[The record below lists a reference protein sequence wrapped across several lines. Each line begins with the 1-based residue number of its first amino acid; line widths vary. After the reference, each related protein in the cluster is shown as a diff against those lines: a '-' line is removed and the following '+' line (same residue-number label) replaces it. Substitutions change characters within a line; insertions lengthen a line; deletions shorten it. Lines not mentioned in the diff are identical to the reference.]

1 LVHQFHHLSSSSVV
15 YLLLEEGY
23 ELNLQ
28 EILTFFEQNANPA
41 VAKQQALYH
50 FPQVYGLRMTQMRSL
65 GKQVGKNHDL
75 GLALLKQ
82 DSYESILLALLVLD
96 PKKLTSEDFDTLDI
110 SCRKSYLV
118 DQALCD
124 LIFQSHQEKALLS
137 RWFNHSNDTLR
148 YTFYALFSSHCRQS
162 DLDDINSTFGI
173 QVLDTIKN
181 TILNEDS
188 IIQNAMNNAVVMAG
202 LHVPD
207 FIEKAYEVSRHIGYV
222 LPTKA
227 KNSCNIQSA
236 EDYLNRYLT
245 NPKYS
250 RCAKLQQSKK
260 E

>member
-1 LVHQFHHLSSSSVV
+1 M
-15 YLLLEEGY
+15 
-23 ELNLQ
+23 NLQ

-50 FPQVYGLRMTQMRSL
+50 FPKVYGLRMAQMREL
-65 GKQVGKNHDL
+65 GKQIGVNHDL
-75 GLALLKQ
+75 GLTLLKQ
-82 DSYESILLALLVLD
+82 DSYEAILLSLFIFNPKVLTID
-96 PKKLTSEDFDTLDI
+96 DFDTLAI

-118 DQALCD
+118 DQALCEVV
-124 LIFQSHQEKALLS
+124 FQAHQEHILLS
-137 RWFNHSNDTLR
+137 RWLNHTIDTLR
-148 YTFYALFSSHCRQS
+148 YAFYALFSSHCRQS
-162 DLDDINSTFGI
+162 NLDNIDVHFGI
-173 QVLDTIKN
+173 QVLDRIKD
-181 TILNEDS
+181 TILLEDP

-202 LHVPD
+202 LHVPGL
-207 FIEKAYEVSRHIGYV
+207 IEKAYEVARHIGYV

-250 RCAKLQQSKK
+250 RCAKILQLKK

>member
-1 LVHQFHHLSSSSVV
+1 MYNNSTVGDTMLMT
-15 YLLLEEGY
+15 
-23 ELNLQ
+23 

-41 VAKQQALYH
+41 VAKQQTLYH
-50 FPQVYGLRMTQMRSL
+50 FPKVYGLRMAQMRSL
-65 GKQVGKNHDL
+65 GKQIGINHDL
-75 GLALLKQ
+75 ALSLLKQ
-82 DSYESILLALLVLD
+82 DSYEAILLGLFILNPQALTID
-96 PKKLTSEDFDTLDI
+96 DFDTLAI

-124 LIFQSHQEKALLS
+124 VIFQAQQEQTLLS
-137 RWFNHSNDTLR
+137 RWLNHATDSLR
-148 YTFYALFSSHCRQS
+148 YAFYALFSSHCRQS
-162 DLDDINSTFGI
+162 HLEDIHVPFGI
-173 QVLDTIKN
+173 QVLDTVKN

-207 FIEKAYEVSRHIGYV
+207 FIEKAYEVARHIGYV